1 MCCVLGQLKHFIE
14 VVLIPASSD
23 NNKDILELS
32 TFNPMLCLERR
43 VAGKGVRKTDDFL
56 VRSRLHGFT
65 RCG

>member
-43 VAGKGVRKTDDFL
+43 VAGKVVRKTNDFL
-56 VRSRLHGFT
+56 VRYRSQRFKL
-65 RCG
+65 CE